1 METEVKKR
9 RKEIIVAAFNSGR
22 TPEELEKEYGISA
35 ATIKTYIRDARVR
48 AATEEAS
55 SCLEEFKKRNEE
67 IVNGYES
74 GMKVGELADKYA
86 VSTRTI
92 HRTLRAY
99 KTSLIDPEILLSEMD
114 MEGERKSTIR
124 RWAKKQTGKIL
135 KTPEGE
141 MLITANHNYI
151 FECFK
156 QNARNGFRTT
166 YTHAELYYMNAK
178 EGHDAA
184 QN

>member
-9 RKEIIVAAFNSGR
+9 RKAIIVEAFNSGR

-48 AATEEAS
+48 AATKEAS
-55 SCLEEFKKRNEE
+55 SWQEGFKKRNEE
-67 IVNGYES
+67 IVNDYES
-74 GMKVGELADKYA
+74 GMKTGELADKYA

-99 KTSLIDPEILLSEMD
+99 KTSLIDPEILLSELD

-135 KTPEGE
+135 KTPEGD
-141 MLITANHNYI
+141 MLITANYNHI
-151 FECFK
+151 FECLK

-178 EGHDAA
+178 EGHNEAR
-184 QN
+184 N